1 MSRAAGLAFAAN
13 LVTIGYYLGSDG
25 LVNHI
30 GWYFI
35 ASSDDSIAQ
44 RSRKL
49 RFLLLCDQQ
58 PRMALILF
66 VATGFSY
73 EILAGVSPVPA
84 AYLLAIWAICLL
96 WMVNIWLGFLG
107 GSRAW
112 ARRLVD
118 IDVAWRGLL
127 GAVFLGCGAWSLVA
141 APGFAPAWMA
151 LKYALLGALILAG
164 VSVRFLI
171 RALTAAWPRFLIE
184 GSTPR
189 FEAIVRN
196 CLVAASCV
204 VYVLWIV
211 FLVMGWLTVKSF
223 LILSFNE

>member
-1 MSRAAGLAFAAN
+1 MTRTAGVAFAAN

-35 ASSDDSIAQ
+35 RSPGDSIAQ
-44 RSRKL
+44 RGRKL

-73 EILAGVSPVPA
+73 EILAGMSPVPA
-84 AYLLAIWAICLL
+84 AYLPVIWSICLL
-96 WMVNIWLGFLG
+96 WIASIWLGFLDE
-107 GSRAW
+107 SRGW

-127 GAVFLGCGAWSLVA
+127 GAVFLCGGAWSLLA
-141 APGFAPAWMA
+141 APAFAPCWMA

-171 RALTAAWPRFLIE
+171 HALTAAWPRFLIE
-184 GSTPR
+184 GSTPG
-189 FEAIVRN
+189 FEATVRN

-204 VYVLWIV
+204 VYVLWIM

-223 LILSFNE
+223 LILSFNK